1 MTVHRIPAVDS
12 GYLALL
18 SQLRDRVSRGGAL
31 PSERDLA
38 AELGVTR
45 HQLRRALAELR
56 ERGELGV
63 SQSPR
68 GLGRSAKSLVRRTN
82 PIEVAELRAVLE
94 PALARMAAVR
104 ATPIDV
110 RRIQRASITL
120 AEQQSASADLDFH
133 TAIAAATGN
142 RLAADLY
149 ALLRQVGRDARLH
162 LSPVRERPADRLRQ
176 RDAEHQRV
184 AQAIALRDPEAAA
197 QAMQAHMQMVQRQVV
212 ERIATADR
220 TGVRPSGS
228 RRDGMRQQQDI
239 GQTSGLSKKRG

>member
-1 MTVHRIPAVDS
+1 MTTHRVPSADS
-12 GYLALL
+12 SYLALL
-18 SQLRDRVSRGGAL
+18 SQLRERVARGGAF

-38 AELGVTR
+38 SELGVTR

-63 SQSPR
+63 SQTPR
-68 GLGRSAKSLVRRTN
+68 GLGRSAKTLVRRTN

-149 ALLRQVGRDARLH
+149 ALLRQVGRDTRLH

-184 AQAIALRDPEAAA
+184 AQAIALRDPEGAA
-197 QAMQAHMQMVQRQVV
+197 QAMQEHMQMVQRQVV
-212 ERIATADR
+212 ERIATAER
-220 TGVRPSGS
+220 SGGRPSSS
-228 RRDGMRQQQDI
+228 RRDAARQQQDV
-239 GQTSGLSKKRG
+239 GQTSGLSRKRG

>member
-68 GLGRSAKSLVRRTN
+68 GSAAVPNRWSRRTN